1 MKSGEHWPDHGNILK
16 EKHGEGKV
24 SVRLKWSWNLAEL
37 VKWKNSK
44 NYQGNTESMKIIMLM
59 EPLYKL

>member
-16 EKHGEGKV
+16 EKHEEVLHEV

-37 VKWKNSK
+37 VMWKSSK
-44 NYQGNTESMKIIMLM
+44 AIRETLKAQK
-59 EPLYKL
+59 

>member
-37 VKWKNSK
+37 VMWKNSK
-44 NYQGNTESMKIIMLM
+44 NY
-59 EPLYKL
+59 